1 MIKPG
6 SSDGSKSSCCMPSK
20 PEGKRAVERKL
31 FGLSPGVSVPA
42 NHPFPIGRMI
52 DLRVYT
58 ASSRNLLKAVT
69 LFDHPDPAQVVIQ
82 EQVQRVDRGTGK
94 PVRESRQWRPY
105 AHAGPSLR
113 LEPANPQLWVTY
125 KDKKQLV
132 GMFEIPFIR
141 DGIKWYRNPEG
152 FEFNYEDHSLDKRQ
166 AHFSLSF
173 FYQGRSHLVAL
184 RNEA

>member
-1 MIKPG
+1 MTKPG
-6 SSDGSKSSCCMPSK
+6 NPDDSKRGCCMPSK

-31 FGLSPGVSVPA
+31 FGLSPGDSVPA
-42 NHPFPIGRMI
+42 NHRFPIGRLI

-69 LFDHPDPAQVVIQ
+69 LFDHPDPAQVVIR
-82 EQVQRVDRGTGK
+82 ESVQRFDPTTGR
-94 PVRESRQWRPY
+94 PTEEIRRWRPY

-113 LEPANPQLWVTY
+113 LEPVNPQLWVTY
-125 KDKKQLV
+125 KDKQQLV

-141 DGIKWYRNPEG
+141 DGIKWYRNHEG

-166 AHFSLSF
+166 ANFSLSF